1 MMQIRKLHPDDIP
14 TLRAMYVTQGFEY
27 EFPDLEGPLM
37 EAVLVVEEDGGKILA
52 AVAAERLV
60 QLYFLCGDL
69 DHPATKLAVIRAL
82 HTQMADALRAKGY
95 HSAEAFLPP
104 PIAETFGKRLE
115 RTFSWKRNWPS
126 WAKRF

>member
-1 MMQIRKLHPDDIP
+1 MIIRHLHPDDIP
-14 TLRAMYVTQGFEY
+14 ALRAMYEAQGFEY

-37 EAVLVVEEDGGKILA
+37 ESVLVVEEDGGKILA

-60 QLYFLCGDL
+60 QLYFLCADL
-69 DHPATKLAVIRAL
+69 EHPAAKLAIVRAL
-82 HTQMADALRAKGY
+82 HTHMADALRAKGY

-115 RTFSWKRNWPS
+115 RTFGWVRNWQS
-126 WAKRF
+126 WTKGF

>member
-1 MMQIRKLHPDDIP
+1 MTIRPFHPDDIP
-14 TLRAMYVTQGFEY
+14 ALHAMYVTQGFSY
-27 EFPDLEGPLM
+27 EFPDLTGSHM
-37 EAVLVVEEDGGKILA
+37 EAILIVEDDAGKILA

-60 QLYFLCGDL
+60 QLYFLCGDVE
-69 DHPATKLAVIRAL
+69 HPAAKLSIIRSL

-115 RTFSWKRNWPS
+115 RTFGWARNWQS
-126 WAKRF
+126 WTRGF